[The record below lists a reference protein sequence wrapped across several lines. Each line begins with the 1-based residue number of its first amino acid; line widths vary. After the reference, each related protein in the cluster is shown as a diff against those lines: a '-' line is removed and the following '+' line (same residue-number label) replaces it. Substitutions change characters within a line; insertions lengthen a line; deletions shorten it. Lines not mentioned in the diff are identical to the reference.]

1 MARKAAAEWAG
12 TPFIRGSTEPARMI
26 LLTFSL
32 IGLQLTWG
40 LEQTYCT
47 PYLLSLGMSKSTTSA
62 VWIAGPLSGLL
73 VQPVVGAMADRCTSR
88 FGRRRPYMI
97 GGSAVTSLCLILLG
111 WTKELVG
118 IFMATNTDAGKRM
131 VIITAV
137 LSIYALDFAINVVQ
151 ACCRSIIVDVLP
163 TQQQQTG
170 SAWAARMAASGH
182 VIGFVIG
189 TLPLVDILP
198 SWLGG
203 DTQFK
208 KMCLVAILGLWAAIS
223 TTCYAVRERILL
235 SSGDDGTSGIA
246 GVLISLWKR
255 IWNLPPRIQMI
266 CWCQFWGW
274 IGWFPFLFYSS
285 TWVGETYYRYE
296 HPELAP
302 SPTSTTTGGEDS
314 LGNIG
319 RLGSLALVLF
329 STITFTSSVILPYL
343 VRKPEDSDADHNL
356 NGQTSK
362 SSRGRFTPRPPPSL
376 GKNVQATLM
385 RIYETVQDRG
395 LKPDLVTTWGLSNL
409 AFAFIMV
416 WAPFVRSLSFAT
428 TLVALCGVPW
438 AVSCWAPF
446 AEMGVEINKLAHGG
460 SVNQALG
467 QSGITNRGY
476 VAVRPSV
483 DIDDEDDIE
492 MTTRHDR
499 TTSTASSSGVLHL
512 THSRDDATAATGE
525 LAGVYLGV
533 LNVYT
538 TLPQFVGTFVSW
550 VVFSLLEPSR
560 NEVGDENKPEHH
572 RYLNM
577 EGVNS
582 IAVCLF
588 IGAVCAVVAA
598 EATRRL
604 RRMG

>member
-1 MARKAAAEWAG
+1 MPMARKTAAEWSG
-12 TPFIRGSTEPARMI
+12 TPHIRGTSEALRMI

-32 IGLQLTWG
+32 IGLQLTWS

-73 VQPVVGAMADRCTSR
+73 VQPIVGAMADGCTSKY
-88 FGRRRPYMI
+88 GRRRPYMVV
-97 GGSAVTSLCLILLG
+97 GSAVTSICLVMLG

-118 IFMATNTDAGKRM
+118 LFADAGSDYGKKV
-131 VIITAV
+131 VIVTAV

-163 TQQQQTG
+163 TNQQQTG

-182 VIGFVIG
+182 VIGFLIG
-189 TLPLVDILP
+189 TLPLVKILP
-198 SWLGG
+198 TWIGG

-208 KMCLVAILGLWAAIS
+208 KMCLVAILGLWIAIS
-223 TTCYAVRERILL
+223 TTCYAVQERVLL
-235 SSGDDGTSGIA
+235 RRADADASGMTA
-246 GVLISLWKR
+246 VLVSLWKR
-255 IWNLPPRIQMI
+255 IWHLPDRIQMI

-296 HPELAP
+296 HPEEA
-302 SPTSTTTGGEDS
+302 DS
-314 LGNIG
+314 SASGDALGNIG

-329 STITFTSSVILPYL
+329 SMITFASSVLMPYL
-343 VRKPEDSDADHNL
+343 VRKPEEEETSM
-356 NGQTSK
+356 NGTTK
-362 SSRGRFTPRPPPSL
+362 NRGPGRFTPRPPPSL
-376 GKNVQATLM
+376 GKTCQTMLM
-385 RIYETVQDRG
+385 RVYEAGYDS
-395 LKPDLVTTWGLSNL
+395 KPDLVTTWGMSNL
-409 AFAFIMV
+409 MFALIMV
-416 WAPFVRSLSFAT
+416 WAPFVRSLRFAT
-428 TLVALCGVPW
+428 ILVALCGVPW

-460 SVNQALG
+460 SANGHVGVPGAA
-467 QSGITNRGY
+467 TNRGY
-476 VAVRPSV
+476 VPVRPSM
-483 DIDDEDDIE
+483 DFDEDDVIE
-492 MTTRHDR
+492 MTGQHNR
-499 TTSTASSSGVLHL
+499 TGSGASAGVLHL
-512 THSRDDATAATGE
+512 NHDDGATSSTGE
-525 LAGVYLGV
+525 LAGIYLGV

-550 VVFSLLEPSR
+550 VVFSLLEPRKNDSR
-560 NEVGDENKPEHH
+560 EADGVPDDHH
-572 RYLNM
+572 SKFLKL

-588 IGAVCAVVAA
+588 IGAVCAVVAT

-604 RRMG
+604 KKMS